1 MKSENHASYK
11 LLIIMVALHFLA
23 MYFLMYAM
31 VDNFS
36 NIFLNFN
43 QFYMAGIMTA
53 PMVILELFL
62 MGSMYHKKKLNIF
75 LITISVLFLI
85 VFFLFIRYQTGI
97 SDEQF
102 LKSMIP
108 HHAAAVLMCEKAQ
121 ITDVEIQELCN
132 KIISNQQSEIEQMKT
147 KLNELS

>member
-1 MKSENHASYK
+1 MKGENHASYK
-11 LLIIMVALHFLA
+11 LLTIMVVLHFFA

-43 QFYMAGIMTA
+43 QFYMAGLMTA
-53 PMVILELFL
+53 PMIILELLL
-62 MGSMYHKKKLNIF
+62 MNSMYHKKKLNIF
-75 LITISVLFLI
+75 LIVISVSILI
-85 VFFLFIRYQTGI
+85 ILFLFIRYQTGI

-108 HHAAAVLMCEKAQ
+108 HHAAAVLMCEKTQ
-121 ITDVEIQELCN
+121 ITDAEIQELCN
-132 KIISNQQSEIEQMKT
+132 KIISNQQSEIEQMKS
-147 KLNELS
+147 KLNEFS

>member
-1 MKSENHASYK
+1 MKGENHASYK
-11 LLIIMVALHFLA
+11 LLTIMVVLHFFA

-43 QFYMAGIMTA
+43 QFYMAGLMTA
-53 PMVILELFL
+53 PMIIIELLL
-62 MGSMYHKKKLNIF
+62 MNSMYHKKKLNIF
-75 LITISVLFLI
+75 LIVISVSILVIL
-85 VFFLFIRYQTGI
+85 FLFIRYQTGI

-108 HHAAAVLMCEKAQ
+108 HHAAAVLMCEKTQ
-121 ITDVEIQELCN
+121 ITDAEIQELCN
-132 KIISNQQSEIEQMKT
+132 KIISNQQSEIEQMKS
-147 KLNELS
+147 KLNEFS

>member
-1 MKSENHASYK
+1 MKGENHVSYK
-11 LLIIMVALHFLA
+11 LLIIMAVLHFFA
-23 MYFLMYAM
+23 MYFLMYVM

-36 NIFLNFN
+36 NILLNFN

-62 MGSMYHKKKLNIF
+62 MGSMYHKKELNIF
-75 LITISVLFLI
+75 LITISVLILI

-121 ITDVEIQELCN
+121 IIDVEIQELCN